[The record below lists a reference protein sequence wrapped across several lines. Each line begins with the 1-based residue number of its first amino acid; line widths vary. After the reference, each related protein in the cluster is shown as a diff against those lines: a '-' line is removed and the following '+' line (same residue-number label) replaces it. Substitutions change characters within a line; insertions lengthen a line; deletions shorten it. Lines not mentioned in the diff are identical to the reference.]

1 MVIALRRNSSARGY
15 DFVLSGQSKVIR
27 TTLKL
32 ETSKL
37 RETIELTGKVREFV
51 GSSDVKNGLLSCF
64 SRHTTVALVLANRRQ
79 GISKLVPEVLHATL
93 EGAVK
98 DKAAIIPSEPETVSA
113 YLLSTVLGSSVM
125 IPVEGGK
132 CALGDWQG
140 LYFIE
145 MSGPRE
151 REVVMTLVGV

>member
-1 MVIALRRNSSARGY
+1 MIALRRNSSARGY
-15 DFVLSGQSKVIR
+15 DFVLSGQSKVMR
-27 TTLKL
+27 TTLRI

-37 RETIELTGKVREFV
+37 RETIELTDKAKEFV
-51 GSSDVKNGLLSCF
+51 SSSEVKNGILSCF
-64 SRHTTVALVLANRRQ
+64 SRHTTAALVLASRRE
-79 GISKLVPEVLHATL
+79 GISELVPEVLHATV
-93 EGAVK
+93 EDAVK
-98 DKAAIIPSEPETVSA
+98 DKVATLSSKPETANA
-113 YLLSTVLGSSVM
+113 YLLSAVLGSSVT

-140 LYFIE
+140 LYLVE